1 MNNDKTDGGYSFF
14 CVDQEWDT
22 LARGGPWSSSD
33 LNSVEYVRDD
43 LQSNPKL
50 HSITVRFVSIN

>member
-1 MNNDKTDGGYSFF
+1 MNGDKTDGGYSFF

-22 LARGGPWSSSD
+22 LSRGGPWSNTD
-33 LNSVEYVRDD
+33 LNSVEYVRND

-50 HSITVRFVSIN
+50 NSITIR

>member
-1 MNNDKTDGGYSFF
+1 MNGDKTDGGYSFF

-22 LARGGPWSSSD
+22 LSRGGPWSNTD
-33 LNSVEYVRDD
+33 LNSIEYVRRD

-50 HSITVRFVSIN
+50 HSITVR